1 MENVMTKNRSSS
13 SCERTL
19 TRKWS
24 SSTDQIDI
32 CMAIVASAEVLSSK
46 EAIATSFP
54 QHSTHEVSIPPCVKM
69 PMAADIEVKD
79 FTKELEVKE
88 PAIIAISSEAGT
100 MFMNKGCQQ
109 KFKFFFTTLTAV
121 EQSQFMVVSRK
132 NKRTYVTST
141 TPSISSDRRIVIVI
155 VSVFF
160 FLLFFFTS
168 II

>member
-1 MENVMTKNRSSS
+1 MERAMTKNRSSS

-19 TRKWS
+19 TKKWS
-24 SSTDQIDI
+24 SSIDQIDV
-32 CMAIVASAEVLSSK
+32 CMATVASVEVLSSK
-46 EAIATSFP
+46 EAIATCFP
-54 QHSTHEVSIPPCVKM
+54 HHSAHEVSIPPCVKM
-69 PMAADIEVKD
+69 PMAADTEVKD

-88 PAIIAISSEAGT
+88 PATIAISGEAGT
-100 MFMNKGCQQ
+100 VFMNKGCHQ
-109 KFKFFFTTLTAV
+109 KFFFTTLTTI

-132 NKRTYVTST
+132 DKRTDVTST

-155 VSVFF
+155 MSVFF